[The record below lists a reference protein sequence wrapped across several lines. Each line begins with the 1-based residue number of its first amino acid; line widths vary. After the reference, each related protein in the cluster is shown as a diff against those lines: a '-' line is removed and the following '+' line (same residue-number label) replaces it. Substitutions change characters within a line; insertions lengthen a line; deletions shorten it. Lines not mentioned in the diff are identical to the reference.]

1 MPILMA
7 AKEKRISKSS
17 LFSSDI
23 GIDLGTANTL
33 VYVRGRGIV
42 LNEPSVVTVNDKTGQ
57 VVAIGKEAKMML
69 GKTPPHVRV
78 VRPLSHGV
86 ISDFEVTEE
95 LLAYL
100 IRKAQGDRTRL
111 FGPRVVVG
119 VPTGVTN
126 VESRAV
132 RDAALASGARE
143 VYIVEETMAGAI
155 GAKLPVRDPVGT
167 MVLDIGGGTT
177 DIAVIALGGTVASKS
192 SHVAGDR
199 FNENIIDFVRSEFQL
214 AIGEKTAEDVK
225 IGIGAVLPLSEPLT
239 QAVRGRDL
247 ATGLP
252 REVKLTDTH
261 IREALQPSLDK
272 LMEAMKE
279 VIEATPPELLSDV
292 LERGVTVFGGG
303 ALLRGLPEMLSNMLG
318 VPVFV
323 ATDPLTA
330 VVRGTGIIVEDPR
343 AWSGIFLHED
353 AILPQT

>member
-1 MPILMA
+1 MA
-7 AKEKRISKSS
+7 AKEKRITKNS

-42 LNEPSVVTVNDKTGQ
+42 MSEPSVVTVNDKTGQ
-57 VVAIGKEAKMML
+57 VVAIGKEAKIML
-69 GKTPPHVRV
+69 GKTPPHVRA

-143 VYIVEETMAGAI
+143 VFIVEETMAGAI
-155 GAKLPVRDPVGT
+155 GAKLPVTEPVGT

-225 IGIGAVLPLSEPLT
+225 IGIGAVLPLAVPLT

-252 REVKLTDTH
+252 REVTLTDTH

-279 VIEATPPELLSDV
+279 VIESTPPELLSDV

-303 ALLRGLPEMLSNMLG
+303 ALLRGLPELLSKMLG

-330 VVRGTGIIVEDPR
+330 VVRGTGIITEDPR
-343 AWSGIFLHED
+343 VWSGIFLHED